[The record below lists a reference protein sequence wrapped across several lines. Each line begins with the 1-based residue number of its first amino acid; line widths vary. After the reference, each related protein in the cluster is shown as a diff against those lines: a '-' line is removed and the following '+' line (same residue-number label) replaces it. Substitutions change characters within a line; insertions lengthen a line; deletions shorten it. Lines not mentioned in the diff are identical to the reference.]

1 VRSDEVKNGPA
12 RAAHRS
18 LFYAMGYTP
27 EELERPLI
35 GVVNTQN
42 EIVPGHFHLDSVAR
56 AVKDGIRSAGGTP
69 VEFST
74 IAADDGIAMGHIG
87 MHYLLPSRE
96 LIADSVET
104 MAQAHQFDAL
114 VLTTNCDKITPGML
128 MVAARLN
135 IPAIIVSGGPMLP
148 GKVKG
153 QKADVS
159 TLFEVTGKYIAG
171 VASAEDMTDLEMAG
185 CPGCGSCAGMF
196 TANTMNCMAEAL
208 GLALP
213 GNGTIPAV
221 HAARLRLAKR
231 AGAKIMELLEKGI
244 TPRDILTPE
253 AFENALA
260 VDMALG
266 GSTNTVLHLPA
277 IAYEAGLE
285 LPLSL
290 IDAISRRTPYLCSM
304 SPGGKHYL
312 VDLDEA
318 GGIQAVMKELS
329 RRDLVHKTPMTV
341 TGKTVG
347 ENIEQAEVADRN
359 VIRSLEEPYRPEGG
373 IAILFGNLAPE
384 GAVVKQS
391 AVDPSM
397 LTRQGVA
404 KVYDSEEAAFADI
417 MARKIVK
424 GDVVVIRYEGPRGG
438 PGFREMLMPTSAI
451 AGMGL
456 DKDVALITDGR
467 FSGASRGAAIGHISP
482 EAADGG
488 PIALVRTGD
497 VIEIDIPNKRLDM
510 KVSEDELKRRKAEWQ
525 PPKPKI
531 TTGYLA
537 RYAALV
543 TSAATGAVL
552 KVPESFKR

>member
-1 VRSDEVKNGPA
+1 MRSDEVKKGPA

>member
-1 VRSDEVKNGPA
+1 VRSDEVKKGPA

-42 EIVPGHFHLDSVAR
+42 EIVPGHFHLDSVTR